1 MSISH
6 NNRSPFSPCLLSQVE
21 TQQQRGIRR
30 RCLVFE
36 ASGFSK
42 SVVQKET
49 VEDMSIS
56 CKGKRP
62 VETKI
67 NQARLQSRVPRG
79 IGLHLNALA
88 ATRKGKMICQD
99 TTASLVPTSTS
110 EHDMHGK
117 LLMAGENFTHSSG
130 ELLEL
135 PTDDSEGFPVNGRV
149 SNQSGSPQKKRFVC
163 ASDYFQCLQGACNI
177 LLHLTESNWLKCR
190 RKADNGDEGE
200 SCNRCSCKKSKCL
213 KL

>member
-1 MSISH
+1 MHSIRLQGAWSTYFVFYLDVTRFSATDFGTFGMLRMSISR
-6 NNRSPFSPCLLSQVE
+6 NNCSPFSPCLLAQVE

-42 SVVQKET
+42 GVVQKEN
-49 VEDMSIS
+49 VEDMSVS

-67 NQARLQSRVPRG
+67 NQAKLQSRVPRG

-88 ATRKGKMICQD
+88 ATPKGKIICQD
-99 TTASLVPTSTS
+99 TTASLVPASTS
-110 EHDMHGK
+110 EHGMHGK
-117 LLMAGENFTHSSG
+117 LLMAGENFARSSG

-135 PTDDSEGFPVNGRV
+135 PIYDSEGFPVNGLV
-149 SNQSGSPQKKRFVC
+149 SSQSGSPQKKRFVC
-163 ASDYFQCLQGACNI
+163 ASDYFQW
-177 LLHLTESNWLKCR
+177 LTVFHCT
-190 RKADNGDEGE
+190 
-200 SCNRCSCKKSKCL
+200 
-213 KL
+213 